1 MFRFGSVEFGIVIIE
16 LSQLIMHYDAIPPL
30 SYPMLHFPIQTT
42 STRLLFVLSSE
53 HIKKKNKTRSTLV
66 KLFLGSAALGTLS
79 IGSVDVV
86 LGDPALVVLASD
98 ACGISGN
105 GLGLEGLAGLFGGRL
120 LGGLGEEGLDPGL
133 VDEVDGASEGAS
145 EDEVEEDAVAC
156 VSTV

>member
-1 MFRFGSVEFGIVIIE
+1 M
-16 LSQLIMHYDAIPPL
+16 
-30 SYPMLHFPIQTT
+30 
-42 STRLLFVLSSE
+42 
-53 HIKKKNKTRSTLV
+53 
-66 KLFLGSAALGTLS
+66 
-79 IGSVDVV
+79 V

-98 ACGISGN
+98 ASGISGN
-105 GLGLEGLAGLFGGRL
+105 GLGLEGLAGLLGGRL